1 MSAFRPEAESEYSR
15 GGEPLQAPKSPRKG
29 PSRTVALG
37 VLTGGLSS
45 ALLLLVAEFTPL
57 LQVHSSLHLVPIAT
71 VNTGSHDS
79 YALIPIGLLAA
90 ALALV
95 IWRTRNRLALL
106 ATGVLGLVA
115 LLIVL
120 IGDLPDAQATGLV
133 GKSSTNFAIA
143 TARPDLGFYLETLGA
158 VVLIITAV
166 AGLLLLAAPE
176 RRRTR
181 PLRAAASAGE

>member
-15 GGEPLQAPKSPRKG
+15 GGEPLQGPKGPRKG
-29 PSRTVALG
+29 PSRTVAVG
-37 VLTGGLSS
+37 VLTGGLAG
-45 ALLLLVAEFTPL
+45 ALLLLAAEFTPL
-57 LQVHSSLHLVPIAT
+57 LQVHSSPHLTPIAT

-79 YALIPIGLLAA
+79 YALIPIGLLTA

-95 IWRTRNRLALL
+95 IWRTRNRLAVL

-115 LLIVL
+115 LLIAL
-120 IGDLPDAQATGLV
+120 IGDLPDARATGLV
-133 GKSSTNFAIA
+133 GNSSTNFAIA
-143 TARPDLGFYLETLGA
+143 TARPGLGFYLETLGA

-176 RRRTR
+176 RRRARSLR
-181 PLRAAASAGE
+181 PAASAGE